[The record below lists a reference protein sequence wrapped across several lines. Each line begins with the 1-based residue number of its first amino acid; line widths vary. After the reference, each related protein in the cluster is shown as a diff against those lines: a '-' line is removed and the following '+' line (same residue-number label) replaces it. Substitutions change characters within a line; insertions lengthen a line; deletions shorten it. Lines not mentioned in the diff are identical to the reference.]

1 MEGSQKSCARQRPL
15 AVGQSQDHWLSR
27 HCHVSDCVH
36 VDDCDFG
43 RRYCCAVSCMV
54 SSRDSLK
61 RAGALL
67 ARVEWPKAAILS
79 GARLL
84 RRLCVADS
92 RAVAARLMTTFSR
105 PFLSVCFVYVSEYL
119 LYLLLFCC
127 CVLIFNS
134 ANTAEEERNV
144 ILTHQIL

>member
-1 MEGSQKSCARQRPL
+1 
-15 AVGQSQDHWLSR
+15 
-27 HCHVSDCVH
+27 
-36 VDDCDFG
+36 
-43 RRYCCAVSCMV
+43 
-54 SSRDSLK
+54 
-61 RAGALL
+61 
-67 ARVEWPKAAILS
+67 
-79 GARLL
+79 
-84 RRLCVADS
+84 
-92 RAVAARLMTTFSR
+92 MTTFSR